1 MKTLGIVLTLL
12 LISSSSFGQDKKLR
26 AYLDNKQF
34 YAPGV
39 GNYMEFNLQF
49 VGYSMNYT
57 GTEGGLIADILV
69 ESFIL
74 KGTDTVGSAAYR
86 LSSPLM

>member
-1 MKTLGIVLTLL
+1 MKTLGIVLALL
-12 LISSSSFGQDKKLR
+12 VISSSSYGQDKKLR

-49 VGYSMNYT
+49 VGYSLNYT
-57 GTEGGLIADILV
+57 GTEEGGLIADMLV
-69 ESFIL
+69 ESTI
-74 KGTDTVGSAAYR
+74 VR
-86 LSSPLM
+86 IQ